1 MVKKELK
8 ISKDYKQM
16 ADELAE
22 LMEWFESGNVDI
34 DEAMNKYEQAMKLI
48 EQMEQYL
55 KTAENKIRKVS
66 IE

>member
-34 DEAMNKYEQAMKLI
+34 DEAMNKSEKSL
-48 EQMEQYL
+48 
-55 KTAENKIRKVS
+55 
-66 IE
+66 

>member
-8 ISKDYKQM
+8 NLKNYKQM

>member
-8 ISKDYKQM
+8 ILKDYKQM